1 MKVSIIGCGKMGES
15 ILKGLLNKGF
25 KESDI
30 FITTKTTTHLDKLLD
45 KYKVTG
51 STKNIDAIKFSDIVI
66 LSIKPQ
72 NLEEISKE
80 LTGKFDGKILIS
92 ILAGISIKNLKDYLK
107 AKKVVGVDISRS
119 LINIAKKNLPDVEFK
134 VMDMEKLE
142 LAQSSFDLV
151 YSSLVL
157 HYVKDWTKVLGE
169 VRKVLKKNG
178 IFLFST
184 HSPIYWSAFKKEDGN
199 EKLRIL
205 GYKKDKKTKKIK
217 VYGDYFNVRKINDTW
232 LDNFKVTYYHKPF
245 SFIIKDILKSEFKII
260 DCIEPRPLD
269 SVKRIDLEFWKKTS
283 KLPLFIIFKLQK

>member
-1 MKVSIIGCGKMGES
+1 MPTDNKTIQEYNKNYKEWLSKKGLGHSHLEKPAMYSALGNVRGKTILCLGCGAGE
-15 ILKGLLNKGF
+15 
-25 KESDI
+25 ECA
-30 FITTKTTTHLDKLLD
+30 
-45 KYKVTG
+45 Y
-51 STKNIDAIKFSDIVI
+51 IKS
-66 LSIKPQ
+66 
-72 NLEEISKE
+72 
-80 LTGKFDGKILIS
+80 
-92 ILAGISIKNLKDYLK
+92 LK